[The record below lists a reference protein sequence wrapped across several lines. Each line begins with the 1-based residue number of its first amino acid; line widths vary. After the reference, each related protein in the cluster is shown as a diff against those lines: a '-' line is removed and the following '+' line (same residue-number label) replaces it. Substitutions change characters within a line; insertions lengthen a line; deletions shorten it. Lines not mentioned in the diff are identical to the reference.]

1 MKKIGLKIVGSI
13 LIVVVILQLNVVMAA
28 TSSELN
34 ASKTETDKKIEE
46 AKKELE
52 TIGAEKSQT

>member
-1 MKKIGLKIVGSI
+1 MKKIALKIVGI
-13 LIVVVILQLNVVMAA
+13 IVITVILLQFNVVLAA

-46 AKKELE
+46 AKK
-52 TIGAEKSQT
+52 

>member
-1 MKKIGLKIVGSI
+1 MKKIGLKIVGI
-13 LIVVVILQLNVVMAA
+13 IVIAIIALQFNVVLAA

-46 AKKELE
+46 AKEELE
-52 TIGAEKSQT
+52 NINSQK